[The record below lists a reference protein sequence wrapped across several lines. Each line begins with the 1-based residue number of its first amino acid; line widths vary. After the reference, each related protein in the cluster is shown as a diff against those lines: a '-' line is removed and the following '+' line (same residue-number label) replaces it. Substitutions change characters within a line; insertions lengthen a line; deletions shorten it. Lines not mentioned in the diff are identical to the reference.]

1 MRAAYIA
8 CAACTA
14 SVALVLHLRRRRRL
28 STVPLA
34 FGTCSV
40 HRLSSSAGLAYKL
53 IVSLPLQY
61 EPRSR
66 SYPVVVVLDAEPYL
80 FPLVTVCARTSH
92 YFARSYYYPDVIC
105 VGIVADLEAE
115 GRFWRGGRLDIRAL
129 WDGLRPTRARD
140 YLPTAAESPWGAP
153 GAEPLLHVSGHA
165 DEFVGFLVDTA
176 LPFVERRYATRGAA
190 ARALIGKSFGGSG
203 VAHAMIDR
211 RCAVRRRRSQSRRR
225 RHASS
230 CTECASPRC
239 PPPSHH
245 AARAG
250 LLAPQECFSEFILGS
265 PSITWDD
272 SAFFRL
278 EAEARERARAAGD
291 EGSPPFNAGVY
302 CCLGSLEAR
311 EVTHEGTR
319 YASACHRLQSVL
331 DGRPGPRGDVVVDV
345 VEGETHGSVSY
356 PFVHR
361 ALAFLKERW
370 QRFEQ
375 DGQQ

>member
-211 RCAVRRRRSQSRRR
+211 RCA
-225 RHASS
+225 
-230 CTECASPRC
+230 
-239 PPPSHH
+239 
-245 AARAG
+245 
-250 LLAPQECFSEFILGS
+250 ECFSEFILGS

-331 DGRPGPRGDVVVDV
+331 DGRPGPRGDVVLDV